1 MDIRD
6 VDPWFGG
13 TKIKE
18 SFLFSS
24 GASLVE
30 IGKLTIVELLVGF

>member
-24 GASLVE
+24 ATALVE
-30 IGKLTIVELLVGF
+30 IGKLAIVELLVGF